1 MKISQIRINNIGGI
15 KQAEINFKSGMNV
28 VCGYNGVGKTTIL
41 NCIAHSF
48 AYSVG
53 SDVLSRNANSEN
65 GNVSAHLYEDDV
77 NGYFARDKRT
87 NFNVKHFNPDE
98 SEHLS
103 PGNESDISLNII
115 NLGVD
120 RFLKY
125 TKVKSIPS
133 DSVYSRYTVDNNII
147 NGSTTTDFKSWFLNR
162 FLYSKHEGSL
172 EDFQIKNMQFAI
184 DCFSILDKDFSFSRV
199 MASSN
204 EVMINTP
211 SGEIFFEYLSSGF
224 KSCLSILFSII
235 KEVEFCSK
243 DKRKVASD
251 FDGVILIDE
260 PEIHLHP
267 SWQYKIKSILTTAFP
282 KAQFICASHSPYVV
296 QSCSSGEVITLV
308 NKKGVVTVC
317 DQLSDS
323 TYGFQG
329 WTIEEVLD
337 DVMGMPDARTKLYK
351 SKVDDFYNS
360 ISKNEKK
367 VAREIFN
374 DLDSMLH
381 PNSIDRKIFKLD
393 LAMLTGGERDQAVKG
408 D

>member
-1 MKISQIRINNIGGI
+1 MKISQIRIDSIGGI
-15 KQAEINFKSGMNV
+15 KNAEINFNDGMNV
-28 VCGYNGVGKTTIL
+28 ICGYNGVGKTTIL

-48 AYSVG
+48 TYGIG
-53 SDVLSRNANSEN
+53 SQVLNRNANSKK
-65 GNVSAHLYEDDV
+65 GSVSAHLYEKDV
-77 NGYFARDKRT
+77 NGYFGRDKRT
-87 NFNVKHFNPDE
+87 TFKVEHFNPDE
-98 SEHLS
+98 SEHLN
-103 PGNESDISLNII
+103 PGNNDDISLDVV

-125 TKVKSIPS
+125 TKIQSIPS
-133 DSVYSRYTVDNNII
+133 DNVYSRYTIDNTIV
-147 NGSTTTDFKSWFLNR
+147 NGATTNEFKSWFLNR
-162 FLYSKHEGSL
+162 YLYSGHQGSL
-172 EDFQIKNMQFAI
+172 EDFQIENLQFAI
-184 DCFSILDKDFSFSRV
+184 KCFSILDEDYSFSRV

-224 KSCLSILFSII
+224 KSCLSILFTII

-243 DKRKVASD
+243 AKRQVASD

-296 QSCSSGEVITLV
+296 QSCSSGEVITLT
-308 NKKGVVTVC
+308 NKNGVVTVC

-323 TYGFQG
+323 AYGFQG

-351 SKVDDFYNS
+351 SKVDTFYKCIDRGEKDLANS
-360 ISKNEKK
+360 IFIE
-367 VAREIFN
+367 
-374 DLDSMLH
+374 LDQMLH

-393 LAMLTGGERDQAVKG
+393 LAMLTGGDNDKALKG